1 MFEAVVQTIEG
12 RSSGATSGRGEGEKW
27 RVWGKGEKGAVI
39 GLRVLVY
46 SGNSTDE
53 WGNVSTTPVLML
65 SGSKRVQSAMVQ
77 VVHSYY
83 LVVHVD
89 GMYRY

>member
-53 WGNVSTTPVLML
+53 WGNVLVL
-65 SGSKRVQSAMVQ
+65 
-77 VVHSYY
+77 HSPC
-83 LVVHVD
+83 
-89 GMYRY
+89 